1 MVLGLS
7 WGQLALVLGASV
19 ALFGPKDIVL
29 IGRAAGKLTGK
40 AVGYIQTARG
50 QFDPI
55 LQRSEINTVHKEL
68 QETMAQLEAIRHEMR
83 TGLSILNPGPMTRQV
98 MDSAAPGLL
107 NPVEIKETGDCAEL
121 QRASQNEI
129 RTEPRTMHSAT
140 VSPEVA
146 VVPSGLTASL
156 QVSESQGS
164 EDARNRTSPQ
174 EVVILP
180 ISAVDAGLLPSKPA
194 LLSGGADL
202 VFASVVERKVAFDS
216 KKFLEQGE
224 L

>member
-1 MVLGLS
+1 VSHHQKSQRYYYQGAADMVLGLS

-107 NPVEIKETGDCAEL
+107 NPVEIKETGDCA
-121 QRASQNEI
+121 
-129 RTEPRTMHSAT
+129 
-140 VSPEVA
+140 VA
-146 VVPSGLTASL
+146 
-156 QVSESQGS
+156 
-164 EDARNRTSPQ
+164 
-174 EVVILP
+174 
-180 ISAVDAGLLPSKPA
+180 
-194 LLSGGADL
+194 
-202 VFASVVERKVAFDS
+202 
-216 KKFLEQGE
+216 
-224 L
+224 

>member
-107 NPVEIKETGDCAEL
+107 KPVEIKETGDCAEL

-129 RTEPRTMHSAT
+129 RTEPRNMHPAT

-146 VVPSGLTASL
+146 VVHSGLTASL
-156 QVSESQGS
+156 QVSESKGS
-164 EDARNRTSPQ
+164 EDARSRTSPQ
-174 EVVILP
+174 EVVVLP
-180 ISAVDAGLLPSKPA
+180 ISAVDAGLLPSKPG